1 MGTISFPN
9 LGLELNPSRVA
20 FSLFGKDIYWYGIII
35 AVGFALAVFYGLRR
49 SKTFG
54 LTDDNILDMLF
65 VAVPSSIV
73 CARLYYCIFNWEQY
87 VSDPIQILYI
97 WEGGIAIYGA
107 VIGAVVSVLIFCKI
121 KKMPFGPYGDVGA
134 LGLLIGQMIGR
145 WGNFINREAHGEVYD
160 GFLKMG
166 IDSGK
171 GDIVFYHPTFLYES
185 AWNLLGFIML
195 HFYSKRRK
203 FDGEVFLLYV
213 AWYGL
218 GRMWVEGLRTDS
230 LYLFGSGIRVS
241 QLLAAVSALAAIIL
255 HIYIRKVKKPVE
267 ENLFVNRLQQTTAV
281 QEDIQ

>member
-160 GFLKMG
+160 GLLKMG

-171 GDIVFYHPTFLYES
+171 GDIIFYHPTFLYES

-230 LYLFGSGIRVS
+230 LYLFSSGIRVS
-241 QLLAAVSALAAIIL
+241 QLLAAVSALAAIIIL
-255 HIYIRKVKKPVE
+255 IYIRKVKKPVE
-267 ENLFVNRLQQTTAV
+267 ENLFVNRLQQTTEV